1 MQGEPLTD
9 VFVLIEGTL
18 EVRVSGTLSTLL
30 PPYQLVGEASL
41 LENLQSPGGSLQQA
55 ARATIVALPGSKYV
69 RWSQR
74 TFYELQQEEDGQFAA
89 AVQLMIART
98 LSRKLGEAR
107 QQTGRVMSRRAVPA
121 SNPYRP

>member
-1 MQGEPLTD
+1 M
-9 VFVLIEGTL
+9 
-18 EVRVSGTLSTLL
+18 
-30 PPYQLVGEASL
+30 
-41 LENLQSPGGSLQQA
+41 
-55 ARATIVALPGSKYV
+55 

-107 QQTGRVMSRRAVPA
+107 QQTGRVMSRRALPA
-121 SNPYRP
+121 SNPNRP